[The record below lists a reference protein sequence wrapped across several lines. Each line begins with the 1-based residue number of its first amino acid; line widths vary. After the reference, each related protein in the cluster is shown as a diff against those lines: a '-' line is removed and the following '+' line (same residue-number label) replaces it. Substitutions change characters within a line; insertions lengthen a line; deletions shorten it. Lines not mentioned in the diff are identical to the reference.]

1 MRVVAGEAKGRRLVA
16 PAGRATRPTS
26 DRVREAVFSS
36 LGSLG
41 GVEGAAVVDLFAGSG
56 ALGIE
61 ALSRGAAHAIF
72 VEQDRQATVT
82 IRANLAATGLADRA
96 TVVGDDVLR
105 WVGAQRE
112 RRVDLVL
119 CDPPYAFDQW
129 PVLLAGLY
137 PLTSMIVVETGA
149 DLDLDLGSGWEI
161 LRAKRYGGTVVTV
174 ARPADPPAAPANRK
188 GDT

>member
-1 MRVVAGEAKGRRLVA
+1 
-16 PAGRATRPTS
+16 
-26 DRVREAVFSS
+26 
-36 LGSLG
+36 
-41 GVEGAAVVDLFAGSG
+41 VVDLFAGSG